1 VRISSSVRARQVSQG
16 FINVLQE
23 WSPMPLVGSSRLEF
37 LLVHAIK
44 LFVGATQVP
53 NHCQG
58 LVGRAVRVGEVWRL
72 LLPHRHPSET
82 AARRCDKL
90 SSRAK
95 APLRLRSQTV

>member
-44 LFVGATQVP
+44 LFVGATHAMKRLP
-53 NHCQG
+53 IIA
-58 LVGRAVRVGEVWRL
+58 RAQFADRSV
-72 LLPHRHPSET
+72 SEKFFGGCFSHIDALAKQPPD
-82 AARRCDKL
+82 AAA
-90 SSRAK
+90 SYHHE
-95 APLRLRSQTV
+95 P